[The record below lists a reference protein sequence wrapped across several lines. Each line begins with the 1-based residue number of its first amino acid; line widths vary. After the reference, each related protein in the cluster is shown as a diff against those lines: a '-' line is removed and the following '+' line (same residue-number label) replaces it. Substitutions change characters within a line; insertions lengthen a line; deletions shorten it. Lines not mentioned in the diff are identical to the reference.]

1 MRCNPSR
8 WLWGLLPLAVLA
20 MIVNWLERPRIE
32 ADLALRTKEAVDK
45 AGMGWAAIN
54 FGKGGRDGLISGD
67 AAEETE
73 RDKIHDIAT
82 SVWGVRSVD
91 NKAKLLDKVDKYAWS
106 ATRLDKEIRIKGLA
120 PSDTDRKAIVTM
132 AEKAFP
138 GYKINQDMKLARGV
152 PDKQAWLGGISYSLR
167 QLEHLNK
174 GGQADLDNLA
184 LSVSGEATSTATY
197 KTVKTALGQMPKGI
211 ALKLERVTAP
221 PIKPFVWE
229 AKSDGRQVV
238 LSGYAPS
245 EKARDQVVQEA
256 KQRFAGAAIV
266 DRMDIGSGAPKDW
279 ERAADVS
286 LTQLASLEAGS
297 AQLSDVD
304 LVISGM
310 AAEESTKDVVATAMK
325 TALPAAFRGIEKVS
339 FRTPSVPT
347 ASPYLTRAIFSGEQI
362 ILLGHVP
369 SDDERQKFAN
379 FVQAQ
384 FPNVRVVD
392 RLTEARG
399 HPDFWQ
405 ACAQAGVRGLKTLG
419 NGHFELKD
427 RAYLLSGSTKDEGLH
442 RSLPNDVG
450 SAAPAGCTGK
460 TAIELVK
467 AAPPPAEVA
476 SPPPPPPVVIAAP
489 APPPPPVVVAAPAPP
504 PPPPAPK
511 VTVDQCQQLL
521 NEVVRTGVILFER
534 SKADLQSQSFA
545 TLDQLADVAARCP
558 KARIEIGGHTDAR
571 GSAELNQ
578 RLSEQRAQSVAAYLA
593 RKGVDENRLFPIGYG
608 PSRPIASNDTDD
620 DRARNR
626 RIEFIVRPN

>member
-32 ADLALRTKEAVDK
+32 ADLAQRTKAAVDK
-45 AGMGWAAIN
+45 AGMVWAGIN
-54 FGKGGRDGLISGD
+54 FGKGGRDGLISGE

-82 SVWGVRSVD
+82 SVWGVRTVD

-120 PSDTDRKAIVTM
+120 PSDTDRKAIVAM

-138 GYKINQDMKLARGV
+138 GYKINQDMKLARGLS
-152 PDKQAWLGGISYSLR
+152 DKQAWLGGIGYSLK
-167 QLEHLNK
+167 QLEQLNK

-184 LSVSGEATSTATY
+184 LTMSGEATNTATY

-211 ALKLERVTAP
+211 SLKQERITAP
-221 PIKPFVWE
+221 PVKPFVWE
-229 AKSDGRQVV
+229 AKSDGKQVI

-245 EKARDQVVQEA
+245 EKARDQVAQDA
-256 KQRFAGAAIV
+256 KQRFAGATIV
-266 DRMDIGSGAPKDW
+266 DRMEIGSGAPKDW
-279 ERAADVS
+279 ERATDVS
-286 LTQLASLEAGS
+286 LTQLAKLEAGS

-310 AAEESTKDVVATAMK
+310 AAEESTKDVVATALK
-325 TALPAAFRGIEKVS
+325 TVLPQAFRGTEKVS
-339 FRTPSVPT
+339 FRTSKLPT
-347 ASPYLTRAIFSGEQI
+347 ASPYLTRAVFSGEQI

-369 SDDERQKFAN
+369 SDEERQKFAN

-392 RLTEARG
+392 RLTITAGYPE
-399 HPDFWQ
+399 FWQ
-405 ACAQAGVRGLKTLG
+405 ACAQAGVRGLKALG
-419 NGHFELKD
+419 NGHYELKD
-427 RAYLLSGSTKDEGLH
+427 KAYLLSGSTKDEALH
-442 RSLPNDVG
+442 RSLPNDISSSV
-450 SAAPAGCTGK
+450 PAGCTGK
-460 TAIELVK
+460 TTIELVK
-467 AAPPPAEVA
+467 AAPPPSAPVA
-476 SPPPPPPVVIAAP
+476 AAPPPPV
-489 APPPPPVVVAAPAPP
+489 PPIVVAAPAPPP

-521 NEVVRTGVILFER
+521 NDVVKAGTILFER

-545 TLDQLADVAARCP
+545 TLDKLADVAGGCP

-578 RLSEQRAQSVAAYLA
+578 RLSEQRAQSVAGYLT

-608 PSRPIASNDTDD
+608 PSRPVASNDTDE
-620 DRARNR
+620 DRAKNR